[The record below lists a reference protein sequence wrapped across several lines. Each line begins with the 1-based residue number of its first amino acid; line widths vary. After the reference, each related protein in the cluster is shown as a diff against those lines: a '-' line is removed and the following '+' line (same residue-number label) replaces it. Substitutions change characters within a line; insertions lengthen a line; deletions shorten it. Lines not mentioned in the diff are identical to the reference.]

1 MHEQSKI
8 YQNIK
13 DGKLDTALKDLFEN
27 IEENPPLLKIIL
39 TQVLYYQMLEKLKK
53 QNVFSKGINY

>member
-27 IEENPPLLKIIL
+27 IEEIQPLLKIIL
-39 TQVLYYQMLEKLKK
+39 TQVLYYQMLEKLKSRTFFK
-53 QNVFSKGINY
+53 RH